1 MNDTLMLMQMLKNGE
16 FNNEN
21 NILDLPI
28 VVTLYRH
35 DLDSQPDNTL
45 IAVVPLGIF
54 ADIFK
59 YAEFTDEYNLICGF
73 IEDAGTNV
81 ADIVNDI
88 NDLIENDSEF
98 RYKIDLCVGYLYT
111 LGYCTL
117 IGCTKQSSPCATAII
132 NRYQNWYEWYDSS
145 NSLVSAGLSS
155 LDNDDFSWPKLY
167 NSLSEY
173 LKPNSEVL

>member
-59 YAEFTDEYNLICGF
+59 
-73 IEDAGTNV
+73 
-81 ADIVNDI
+81 
-88 NDLIENDSEF
+88 
-98 RYKIDLCVGYLYT
+98 
-111 LGYCTL
+111 
-117 IGCTKQSSPCATAII
+117 
-132 NRYQNWYEWYDSS
+132 
-145 NSLVSAGLSS
+145 
-155 LDNDDFSWPKLY
+155 
-167 NSLSEY
+167 
-173 LKPNSEVL
+173 